1 MSLLKSFERNLERGT
16 QYEATSRGIVNA
28 DIIREQAMGLRLD
41 ALEKQLD
48 TIMVLSH
55 RLNDLEQRLG
65 AAVKNFNSY
74 ADIAKR
80 IQKYFVDL
88 SINVAID
95 PVQMMPERLVIP
107 IPSELRYKAGASK
120 GQSSKPANRSAN
132 IVQRR
137 WTIWK
142 AQHESGMSINQIG
155 KDWGCNHG
163 TILYAKSRGWRSSGK
178 GWKWDDSKR
187 KMASCSKSF

>member
-1 MSLLKSFERNLERGT
+1 MSLLKAFERNLERGP
-16 QYEATSRGIVNA
+16 QFEVSSLKGVVNA
-28 DIIREQAMGLRLD
+28 DIIREQATSSRLD

-48 TIMVLSH
+48 TIMVLTH
-55 RLNDLEQRLG
+55 RVNDLEKRLG
-65 AAVKNFNSY
+65 GAIKNFNDY

-95 PVQMMPERLVIP
+95 PVQMMPERATIP
-107 IPSELRYKAGASK
+107 IPDELKYKGGA
-120 GQSSKPANRSAN
+120 SSKPANRSAD

-142 AQHESGMSINQIG
+142 AQYESGMSINDIA
-155 KDWGCNHG
+155 KDWGCDHG
-163 TILYAKSRGWRSSGK
+163 SILYAKSRGWRSSGK
-178 GWKWDDSKR
+178 GWKWDESKK
-187 KMASCSKSF
+187 KMASCSKV

>member
-1 MSLLKSFERNLERGT
+1 MSLLKAFERNLERGP
-16 QYEATSRGIVNA
+16 QFEVSSLKGVVNA
-28 DIIREQAMGLRLD
+28 DIIREQATSSRLD

-48 TIMVLSH
+48 TIMVLTH
-55 RLNDLEQRLG
+55 RVNDLEKRLG
-65 AAVKNFNSY
+65 GAVKNFNDY

-95 PVQMMPERLVIP
+95 PVQMMPERATIP
-107 IPSELRYKAGASK
+107 IPDELKYKGSN
-120 GQSSKPANRSAN
+120 SSKPANRSAD

-142 AQHESGMSINQIG
+142 AQYESGMSINDIA
-155 KDWGCNHG
+155 KDWGCDHG
-163 TILYAKSRGWRSSGK
+163 SILYAKSRGWRSSGK
-178 GWKWDDSKR
+178 GWKWDESKK
-187 KMASCSKSF
+187 KMASCSKV

>member
-16 QYEATSRGIVNA
+16 QYESPSRGIVTA
-28 DIIREQAMGLRLD
+28 DIVREQAMGLRLD
-41 ALEKQLD
+41 TLEKQLD
-48 TIMVLSH
+48 TIMVLTL
-55 RLNDLEQRLG
+55 RVNDLEKRLG
-65 AAVKNFNSY
+65 SAVKNFNDY
-74 ADIAKR
+74 AGIAKR

-95 PVQMMPERLVIP
+95 PVQMMPERATIP
-107 IPSELRYKAGASK
+107 IPDELKYKAGA
-120 GQSSKPANRSAN
+120 SKPANRSAD

-137 WTIWK
+137 WTIWQ
-142 AQHESGMSINQIG
+142 AQYESGMSISQIG
-155 KDWGCNHG
+155 RDWGCDHG

-178 GWKWDDSKR
+178 GWKWDKSKR